1 VKIWFDI
8 LTPKQ
13 IMFFSPAIDIL
24 KRQNIDILCT
34 SRKYREANE
43 LSKLK
48 GLDLLL
54 VGSHGGANLY
64 NKLYQSTNRIIEL
77 SKIINNFSPDLV
89 ISFSSPEA
97 SRVSFGLGITHLG
110 FNDSPHAEAVARLTI
125 PLITKLFSPSMIPL
139 SAWTKYGI
147 PKDKIITYNGLDP
160 VAWLI
165 KRDTSS
171 LSSSYPFTSTGTD
184 SIIDAKKRNNKKNKN
199 TESLANL
206 RINPSK
212 KTILVRLEESKAAYI
227 INQQQKKITVSPL
240 ELIDYI
246 VNHFGERNNIVI
258 LCRYQDQIREISK
271 RYKNKAI
278 VLTKV
283 VDGLDLLKSIDVFIG
298 AGGTMTAE
306 SALLGIPTISIA
318 PVRFYIDDF
327 LRKTGL
333 VKRAFTTSQMVNSI
347 NSFLADEDYC
357 SRLKIKATKI
367 LNEMEDPIE
376 KLVSYVRSNS

>member
-1 VKIWFDI
+1 
-8 LTPKQ
+8 
-13 IMFFSPAIDIL
+13 MFFKPAIDIL

-48 GLDLLL
+48 RLDLLL

-64 NKLYQSTNRIIEL
+64 NKLYQSTNRIIAL
-77 SKIINNFSPDLV
+77 SKIIKNFSPDLA

-147 PKDKIITYNGLDP
+147 PKDRIITYNGLDP

-165 KRDTSS
+165 KRDTPS
-171 LSSSYPFTSTGTD
+171 LSSSSYSFTSTETD
-184 SIIDAKKRNNKKNKN
+184 GIIDARKGNNKKNKN
-199 TESLANL
+199 TKTLADL
-206 RINPSK
+206 KTDPSK

-227 INQQQKKITVSPL
+227 INQQKKKLTVSPL
-240 ELIDYI
+240 ELIDYV
-246 VNHFGERNNIVI
+246 VNHFSERNNIVI

-271 RYKNKAI
+271 RYRNKAI

-327 LRKTGL
+327 LKKTGL
-333 VKRAFTTSQMVNSI
+333 VKRAFTTSQMINSI
-347 NSFLADEDYC
+347 NSFLVDEDYC
-357 SRLKIKATKI
+357 SRLKIKANKV

>member
-13 IMFFSPAIDIL
+13 IMFFKPAIDIL

-77 SKIINNFSPDLV
+77 SKIINKFSPDLV

-97 SRVSFGLGITHLG
+97 SRVSFGLGINHLG

-147 PKDKIITYNGLDP
+147 PKNQIITYNGLDP

-165 KRDTSS
+165 KRDHSS
-171 LSSSYPFTSTGTD
+171 LSLTGYSTSAKTSVTTD
-184 SIIDAKKRNNKKNKN
+184 TKKESNKKGKSI
-199 TESLANL
+199 ELLAGL
-206 RINPSK
+206 KIDPSK
-212 KTILVRLEESKAAYI
+212 KTILIRLEESKAAYI
-227 INQQQKKITVSPL
+227 INQQQKKITVNPL
-240 ELIDYI
+240 GLIDYI
-246 VNHFGERNNIVI
+246 VNYFSEKNNIVI
-258 LCRYQDQIREISK
+258 LCRYQDQIRDISK

-283 VDGLDLLKSIDVFIG
+283 VDGLNLLEAIDVFIG

-327 LRKTGL
+327 LKKTGL
-333 VKRAFTTSQMVNSI
+333 VKRAFTASQMVNSI
-347 NSFLADEDYC
+347 NFFLGDEDYC
-357 SRLKIKATKI
+357 FRLKSKANKI

>member
-1 VKIWFDI
+1 
-8 LTPKQ
+8 
-13 IMFFSPAIDIL
+13 MFFKPAVDIL
-24 KRQNIDILCT
+24 KRRNIDILCT

-54 VGSHGGANLY
+54 VGSHGGASLY

-139 SAWTKYGI
+139 SAWIKYGI
-147 PKDKIITYNGLDP
+147 PKDQIITYNGLDP

-171 LSSSYPFTSTGTD
+171 LSPSYSFTSTETD
-184 SIIDAKKRNNKKNKN
+184 DIIDAKKESDKKNRN
-199 TESLANL
+199 TDLLADL
-206 RINPSK
+206 KINPSK

-227 INQQQKKITVSPL
+227 INQQEKRITVSPL
-240 ELIDYI
+240 ELIDYA

-327 LRKTGL
+327 LKKTGL
-333 VKRAFTTSQMVNSI
+333 VKRAFTASQMVNSI
-347 NSFLADEDYC
+347 NSFLVDEDYC
-357 SRLKIKATKI
+357 SRLKIKANKV

-376 KLVSYVRSNS
+376 KLVSYVRSIS